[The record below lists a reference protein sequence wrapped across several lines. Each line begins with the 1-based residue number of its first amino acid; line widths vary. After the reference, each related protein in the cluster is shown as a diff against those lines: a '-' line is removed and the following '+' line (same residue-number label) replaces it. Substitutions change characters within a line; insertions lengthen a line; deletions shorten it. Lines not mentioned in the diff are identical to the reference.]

1 MKIIEL
7 EKEQFTLDEVITLAK
22 NEALVLRKPDGQMFA
37 LAPIND
43 FEVEVELLKNNTEFM
58 AFLKQLSQEKATISL
73 KSLREKL
80 KL

>member
-22 NEALVLRKPDGQMFA
+22 NEALVLRKSDGQMFA

-73 KSLREKL
+73 KSLREEL
-80 KL
+80 GL

>member
-58 AFLKQLSQEKATISL
+58 AFLKQLSQEKASISL
-73 KSLREKL
+73 KSLREEL
-80 KL
+80 GL

>member
-22 NEALVLRKPDGQMFA
+22 KEALVLRKPDGQMFA

-43 FEVEVELLKNNTEFM
+43 FEVEVELLKKNTEFM

-73 KSLREKL
+73 KSLREEL
-80 KL
+80 GL